1 MPVKNALTL
10 PMIAATH
17 SAGREPVRCAEVY
30 GGQDFQGN
38 WGCVEFVAVPAG
50 SSIPVHRH
58 DLDEEIYFIF
68 EGEGILTVDGEEV
81 RVGPGALAACR
92 QGSSHGLDNTSEREI
107 RLIVVA
113 IPVQACVEDSIT
125 SIRQELSHAVAK

>member
-1 MPVKNALTL
+1 MLVKNALTL
-10 PMIAATH
+10 PMKAATH
-17 SAGREPVRCAEVY
+17 SAGKEPVRFAEAY
-30 GGQDFQGN
+30 GEQDFVGK
-38 WGCVEFVAVPAG
+38 WGCVEYVAVPAG

-58 DLDEEIYFIF
+58 DQDEEIYFIF

-92 QGSSHGLDNTSEREI
+92 QGGSHGLVNTSEREI

-113 IPVQACVEDSIT
+113 IPI
-125 SIRQELSHAVAK
+125 